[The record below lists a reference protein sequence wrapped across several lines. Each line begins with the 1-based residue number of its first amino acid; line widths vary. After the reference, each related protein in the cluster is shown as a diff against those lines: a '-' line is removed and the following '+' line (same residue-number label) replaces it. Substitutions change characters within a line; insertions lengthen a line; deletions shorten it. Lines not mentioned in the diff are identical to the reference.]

1 MANNTITFDPAAGV
15 AYGVNLS
22 VFSGADFRSTFH
34 VKNNDFTDFD
44 FTGYSGSSQMTK
56 SVSVG
61 SSSVSVATF
70 NVGFTSAT
78 SGKFEISLGSTQT
91 NLITPGRYVYDILVS
106 SGSSLYRLA
115 EGYVLVQGGIS
126 SAP

>member
-22 VFSGADFRSTFH
+22 IFAGADFRSSFH
-34 VKNNDFTDFD
+34 VKNNDSTNFDFTDF
-44 FTGYSGSSQMTK
+44 SGSSQMTK

-61 SSSVSVATF
+61 SSSVAIASF
-70 NVGFTSAT
+70 NIGFTSAT
-78 SGKFEISLGSTQT
+78 SGQFEISLGSTQT
-91 NLITPGRYVYDILVS
+91 RPISPGRYVYDILVS